1 MSILKVST
9 NILTSNTAHLEQIIN
24 NLVYKKTLQQIII
37 LFTYI
42 LNIIYIYTFYS
53 QHINFYTD
61 LFSIICDISSIC
73 RFYTDLTVG
82 TTRSFYC

>member
-37 LFTYI
+37 LTVERPGSAHSQI
-42 LNIIYIYTFYS
+42 SVKSADATNITDNTEKVSIEIYV
-53 QHINFYTD
+53 
-61 LFSIICDISSIC
+61 L
-73 RFYTDLTVG
+73 
-82 TTRSFYC
+82 